1 MDNTKNKVG
10 IISLVVIILLFVI
23 GGFFFMNYMVDKSK
37 NETKKDNVT
46 EVTEHRI
53 DTKKDYVY
61 YENSEE
67 LIDEVFIEDVIL
79 NFEGLENINN
89 SLHEELINLSK
100 DKKTT
105 EGIELPEGTT
115 CENDL
120 YSFSYRDY
128 TYTKF
133 SKYISLLIID
143 YKYNCETGSIP
154 VSMKSYVI
162 EKNTGKLLSND
173 DLLKDFNA
181 SNDDVLNAVKKKLND
196 TQTLLEDKE
205 VIDVEGTINDFNNGS
220 FGTNKALNVSKNGK
234 LAINFI
240 VKSKE
245 INYNDSIELN

>member
-1 MDNTKNKVG
+1 MDNSKNTIG

-37 NETKKDNVT
+37 NSTNKDNVT

-53 DTKKDYVY
+53 DPTKDYVY

-67 LIDEVFIEDVIL
+67 LIDEIFIEDVIL
-79 NFEGLENINN
+79 NFEGLEDLNN
-89 SLHEELINLSK
+89 SLHEELLNLSK

-105 EGIELPEGTT
+105 EGMELSEGIT
-115 CENDL
+115 CENEL

-128 TYTKF
+128 TYTRF
-133 SKYISLLIID
+133 SKYISLLIVD
-143 YKYNCETGSIP
+143 YKYNCETGSVP

-173 DLLKDFNA
+173 ELLKDFST
-181 SNDDVLNAVKKKLND
+181 SNDDILNAVKKKLSD
-196 TQTLLEDKE
+196 TETLLEDKE
-205 VIDVEGTINDFNNGS
+205 VIDVNGTINEFNNGS
-220 FGTNKALNVSKNGK
+220 LNINKALNISKNGK
-234 LAINFI
+234 LTINFI